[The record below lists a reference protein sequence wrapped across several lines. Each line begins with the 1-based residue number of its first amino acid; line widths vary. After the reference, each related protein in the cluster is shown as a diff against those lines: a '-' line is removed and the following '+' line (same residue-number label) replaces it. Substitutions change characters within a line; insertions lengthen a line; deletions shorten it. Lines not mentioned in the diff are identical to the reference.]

1 MTQSK
6 TSLFLISVM
15 LLLPASQMLVAEGAP
30 ETVVKMEPEAVSCI
44 IGETVTFNV
53 TVVDVQNLYGI
64 EVVANWNSSILQAA
78 KTDIRLGEADGA
90 LHNPFFSEDTLQD
103 DRYILVATSV
113 APASSFNGSGNIV
126 QIDFDVINIGSGT
139 LDIETQLYDYPP
151 PEREPRISL
160 PIEHTTID
168 GAIVIAIPEISNTY
182 ILTIFIA
189 LTIMATILSRKK
201 WRP

>member
-1 MTQSK
+1 M
-6 TSLFLISVM
+6 LF
-15 LLLPASQMLVAEGAP
+15 AEEAP
-30 ETVVKMEPEAVSCI
+30 ETVVKVEPETVSCI

-126 QIDFDVINIGSGT
+126 QIDFDVINVGSGT

-168 GAIVIAIPEISNTY
+168 SFIVIAIPELLNPY
-182 ILTIFIA
+182 ILIAFIILTVTAAILSKKRRSIA
-189 LTIMATILSRKK
+189 L
-201 WRP
+201 